1 MTPDQATNPTHATEH
16 RLAPTAS
23 GDRGNTGN
31 HGVDLMRQAD
41 ALLIEARRL
50 QTPTARSNA
59 MADDPASIA
68 AHELD
73 RQRLARVWE
82 LAELANRLM
91 ERSTGTAILQRRLD
105 RLQSLNDRRLE
116 RERRRAEG
124 GLYAGERRSPNIPTH
139 VETSDEAWNAIKK
152 DVAGRQWATLGG
164 TVGELVAA
172 IAEGDS
178 GDLRAEI
185 SSGHRA
191 PPPSAGRRA
200 RKFVR
205 LLGVEPHQWR
215 CFRAVAVGMD
225 VTTARLVG
233 IVVEAAAQRLEDT

>member
-1 MTPDQATNPTHATEH
+1 MTPDQATNPTHAAEH

-31 HGVDLMRQAD
+31 HGVDLMSEAD
-41 ALLIEARRL
+41 ALLVEARRL

-59 MADDPASIA
+59 MADDPASVA

-73 RQRLARVWE
+73 RQRLARAWE
-82 LAELANRLM
+82 LAKLANRLM

-152 DVAGRQWATLGG
+152 DVTGRKWAALGG
-164 TVGELVAA
+164 AVGELVAA
-172 IAEGDS
+172 VADSDS
-178 GDLRAEI
+178 GGLRA
-185 SSGHRA
+185 SVSRGQTTPR
-191 PPPSAGRRA
+191 PSAGRRA

-205 LLGVEPHQWR
+205 LLGVEPDQWR
-215 CFRAVAVGMD
+215 RFRAAAVDMD

-233 IVVEAAAQRLEDT
+233 IVVEAAAQRLEDI